1 MSRIADGGTVLADRR
16 EESREANMSTDI
28 LRTWRPTPSNGNGN
42 GTGHSAVG
50 DGLSAA
56 NALWTF
62 TGPVA
67 QHFDTHVRRSVPL
80 YDEGH
85 ELICN
90 LSDFFIRHDSR
101 CYEIG
106 SSTGTL
112 TLKLAAHNSTKADAR
127 FIGIE
132 IERAM
137 IDLAI
142 EKQTAAGAAN
152 AEFVLDDALQFELD
166 EPDLIVAYYTVQFIR
181 PSQRQ
186 RLIDRIY
193 RSLKWGGAFLMFEK
207 VRANDARHQDIA
219 VSLYNDFKLRQR
231 FSPDEIV
238 SKARSLKGVLEP
250 FSTEGNVEMLKRAGF
265 VDIFSVMK
273 YVCFEGFL
281 AIK

>member
-1 MSRIADGGTVLADRR
+1 
-16 EESREANMSTDI
+16 MSTEI
-28 LRTWRPTPSNGNGN
+28 LSPWLPTSPTEVAAS
-42 GTGHSAVG
+42 TVG
-50 DGLSAA
+50 DGLWAA
-56 NALWTF
+56 NALWDF
-62 TGPVA
+62 KGAVA
-67 QHFDTHVRRSVPL
+67 QHFDGHVQRSVPF

-90 LSDFFIRHDSR
+90 LSDFFITHNSR

-112 TLKLAAHNSTKADAR
+112 TLKLAAHNSPKVGAR
-127 FIGIE
+127 FIGID
-132 IERAM
+132 IEPGM
-137 IDLAI
+137 IDVAT
-142 EKQTAAGAAN
+142 EKQTAAGITN
-152 AEFVLDDALQFELD
+152 AEFVLDDALQFDFD
-166 EPDLIVAYYTVQFIR
+166 EPDLIVAYYTVQFVR
-181 PSQRQ
+181 PNQRQ
-186 RLIDRIY
+186 RLVEQIY
-193 RSLKWGGAFLMFEK
+193 RSLKWGGAFLLFEK

-250 FSTEGNVEMLKRAGF
+250 FSTQGNVDMLKRAGF